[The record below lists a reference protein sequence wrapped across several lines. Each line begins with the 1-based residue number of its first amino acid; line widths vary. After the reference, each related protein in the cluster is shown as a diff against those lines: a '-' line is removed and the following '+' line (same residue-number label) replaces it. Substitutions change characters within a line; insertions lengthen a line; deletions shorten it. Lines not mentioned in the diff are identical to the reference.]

1 MVALLEPISS
11 EPVAL
16 RKQLA
21 QVKLLEDDIAEWQP
35 QLEELNGLGA
45 RMIEFHV
52 DDSTT
57 VKRQK
62 IVDDLK
68 VLNGNWQA
76 LVTAVQ
82 QRKQALSDALL
93 AGEQI
98 DQFSADFT

>member
-21 QVKLLEDDIAEWQP
+21 QIKLLEDDITEWQP
-35 QLEELNGLGA
+35 QMEELNELGG
-45 RMIEFHV
+45 RMIKFSADE
-52 DDSTT
+52 STT

-62 IVDDLK
+62 IEDDLK

-76 LVTAVQ
+76 LVKAVQ
-82 QRKQALSDALL
+82 QRKQALTDALL

-98 DQFSADFT
+98 DKLNADFM